1 VLLPIPLNSLAEP
14 ARGGY
19 RRYLG
24 WTLSLLPIPD
34 DWNRARTLLV
44 PLGER
49 AMRGDIP
56 TDDELLSAVLDAYQL
71 SLTDVQPLLSWTVD
85 CD

>member
-1 VLLPIPLNSLAEP
+1 MCAIAEP

-24 WTLSLLPIPD
+24 WTLSLLPILD
-34 DWNRARTLLV
+34 DWDRARRLLA

-49 AMRGDIP
+49 AMCGDVP
-56 TDDELLSAVLDAYQL
+56 ADDEILTAVLDAYQL
-71 SLTDVQPLLSWTVD
+71 SLGEVQPLLTWNLD